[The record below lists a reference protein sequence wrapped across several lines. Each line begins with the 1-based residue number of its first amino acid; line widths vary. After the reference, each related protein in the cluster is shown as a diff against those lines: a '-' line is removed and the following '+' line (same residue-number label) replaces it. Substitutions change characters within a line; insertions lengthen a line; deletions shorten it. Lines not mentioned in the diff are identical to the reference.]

1 MRSGVSVAEFSV
13 EDGRKVVLRTPRW
26 EDLDGLLG
34 LINSLV
40 DEKAQIVMT
49 DRVSR
54 DDEAG
59 WLADLLVRLEKDEV
73 FFLVAEVEGRVVGSS
88 DLHVGRGS
96 EVRAGTVGI
105 VVRRGFRGLGI
116 GSRMV
121 RAVVEVA
128 RKKKLAVVV
137 LSVFATNRR
146 AIHVYE
152 RVGFVRCGR
161 VPGKHFHRGR
171 FVDEFVMALSLR

>member
-1 MRSGVSVAEFSV
+1 MRSGVVVAEFSV
-13 EDGRKVVLRTPRW
+13 KDGRKVVLRTPRW
-26 EDLDGLLG
+26 EDLDGLFE

-40 DEKAQIVMT
+40 AEKAQIVVS

-54 DDEAG
+54 ENEAG

-73 FFLVAEVEGRVVGSS
+73 FFLVAEVEGRVVASS

-96 EVRAGTVGI
+96 EVRAGSVGI
-105 VVRRGFRGLGI
+105 VVKRGFRGLGI
-116 GSRMV
+116 GMRMM
-121 RAVVEVA
+121 RAIIEVA
-128 RKKKLAVVV
+128 RKRGLRVLV

-146 AIHVYE
+146 AKHVYE
-152 RVGFVRCGR
+152 RVGFVECGR

-171 FVDEFVMALSLR
+171 FVDEIIMALSLR